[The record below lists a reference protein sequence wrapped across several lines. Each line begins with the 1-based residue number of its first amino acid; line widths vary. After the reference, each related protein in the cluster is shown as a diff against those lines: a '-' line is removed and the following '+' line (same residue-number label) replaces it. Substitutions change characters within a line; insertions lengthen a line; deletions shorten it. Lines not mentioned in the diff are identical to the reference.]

1 MSSQLNIALGDERRS
16 MRSEVRLD
24 ATIVAGPSRR
34 VAVTV
39 LNVSAHGV
47 MAETRASFV
56 PGRAVMLEL
65 AGLAPTPGRIAW
77 TRQGYI
83 GLAFAQPLSVEA
95 LLGLF

>member
-1 MSSQLNIALGDERRS
+1 MSSQLQVALGDERRS
-16 MRSEVRLD
+16 MRSEVRLA

-34 VAVTV
+34 VAATV
-39 LNVSAHGV
+39 LNISAHGV

-56 PGRAVMLEL
+56 PGRPVTLEL
-65 AGLAPTPGRIAW
+65 AGLAPTAGRIAW
-77 TRQGYI
+77 TRQGHV